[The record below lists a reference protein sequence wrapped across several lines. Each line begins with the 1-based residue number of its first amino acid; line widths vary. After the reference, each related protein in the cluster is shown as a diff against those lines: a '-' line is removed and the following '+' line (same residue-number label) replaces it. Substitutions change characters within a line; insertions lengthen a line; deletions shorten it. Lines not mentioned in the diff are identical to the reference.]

1 MCFLG
6 LGPGA
11 LPGYG
16 VGGFLPSSEE
26 GGSAGHGGLKVD
38 DGQAAAL
45 LAMLPPP
52 SLPSLV
58 LRAMGIRRGGDP
70 VIGPGLSWGVSGPGG
85 CQEPQPHAFHC
96 RVIRRVW
103 GEFPSLGWVPWGNDT
118 WV

>member
-1 MCFLG
+1 MCCLG
-6 LGPGA
+6 LGPGP

-16 VGGFLPSSEE
+16 VRGFLASAEE
-26 GGSAGHGGLKVD
+26 EVLAMEGEKRMMD
-38 DGQAAAL
+38 EAAAL
-45 LAMLPPP
+45 LAVLPPP

-58 LRAMGIRRGGDP
+58 LRAMDVRRGGDP

-85 CQEPQPHAFHC
+85 CLEPQLHAFHC
-96 RVIRRVW
+96 RVIGRVW